1 MQKTRGHNSSRRLA
15 SAVRSSISQ
24 SDTSRSAERE
34 REKVLYIFRTHLLEG
49 GDRGPKDFRWGS
61 DWLDSKT
68 YDVSSINVPRR
79 ERRSGFRLLFW
90 LPDWMFARMTR
101 IGLPLEIYPMFRT
114 EILSARHI
122 ICTNDQIGLAML
134 FWRVVGR
141 LNKQKLHCIIMSLPE
156 RVKDPRFS
164 SLARR
169 ISFELVGRAD
179 SVLTLSDSVH
189 SELEHVFR
197 VDPRKIRSIYFG
209 VDTDF
214 WAPSE
219 PSTTEDRP
227 YVLAIGNDLN
237 RDYSTLIRAIPD
249 EIPLKIVTQQK
260 LGKERLWQK
269 PSIEIL
275 NQWLSHEEV
284 RALYQLAAFVV
295 IPVKKVSSESTGLST
310 ILQAMACGT
319 PVLTADGRTIRELFQ
334 DSGACEFYDAE
345 NESSLRE
352 KINELWR
359 NRDTSHR
366 SRLRGL
372 DLVRR
377 IYSSQQLALRVSDA
391 IQSSTSANSL

>member
-1 MQKTRGHNSSRRLA
+1 MVS
-15 SAVRSSISQ
+15 
-24 SDTSRSAERE
+24 E
-34 REKVLYIFRTHLLEG
+34 REKVLYIFRTHLLEEGDG
-49 GDRGPKDFRWGS
+49 GPNDFRWGS
-61 DWLDSKT
+61 QWLDPKT
-68 YDVSSINVPRR
+68 YDVSFINVPRR

-90 LPDWMFARMTR
+90 FPDWLFARITR

-114 EILSARHI
+114 EILRARHI
-122 ICTNDQIGLAML
+122 VCTNDQISLAML
-134 FWRVVGR
+134 FWKFAGR
-141 LNKQKLHCIIMSLPE
+141 LKKQKLHCIIMSLPE
-156 RVKDPRFS
+156 RVMDPSFS
-164 SLARR
+164 CLGRR
-169 ISFELVGRAD
+169 VSVELVGRAD

-189 SELEHVFR
+189 GELEHVFG

-219 PSTTEDRP
+219 HTTKGDPP

-260 LGKERLWQK
+260 LGKKRLWQK

-275 NQWLSHEEV
+275 NQWLSNEEV
-284 RALYQLAAFVV
+284 RALYQLATFVV

-334 DSGACEFYDAE
+334 ASEACEFYEAE

-352 KINELWR
+352 RINALWA
-359 NRDTSHR
+359 NRDKGHR
-366 SRLRGL
+366 VRLHGL

-377 IYSSQQLALRVSDA
+377 NYSSQQLAQRVSDA
-391 IQSSTSANSL
+391 IQSSPSADSL